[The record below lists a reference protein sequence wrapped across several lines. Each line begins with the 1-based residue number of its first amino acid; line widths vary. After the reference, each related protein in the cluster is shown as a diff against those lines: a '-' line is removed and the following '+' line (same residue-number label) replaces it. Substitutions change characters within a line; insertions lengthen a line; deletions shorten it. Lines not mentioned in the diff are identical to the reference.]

1 MDRIKELE
9 TERNNL
15 MSAIDQKDVVIN
27 KIKKWLIDEI
37 VFHQPI
43 VDGDEMLTDGT
54 NDICIGRHECA
65 SSLLEQIEKWE
76 NE

>member
-1 MDRIKELE
+1 
-9 TERNNL
+9 
-15 MSAIDQKDVVIN
+15 MSNIN

-43 VDGDEMLTDGT
+43 EDGDEMLTDGT

-65 SSLLEQIEKWE
+65 SSLLEQREKWE
-76 NE
+76 NENVNK

>member
-15 MSAIDQKDVVIN
+15 MSAIDRKDAFIN
-27 KIKKWLIDEI
+27 KAKKWLIDEI

-65 SSLLEQIEKWE
+65 SNLLNQIEKWE